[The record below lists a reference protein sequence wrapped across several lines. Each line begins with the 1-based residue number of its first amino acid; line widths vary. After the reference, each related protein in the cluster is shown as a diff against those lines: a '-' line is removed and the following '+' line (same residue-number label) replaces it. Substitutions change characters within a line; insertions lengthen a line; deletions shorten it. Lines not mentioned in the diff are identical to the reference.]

1 MPVQTE
7 SISIPYT
14 VSHRSIKHP
23 RLEFNTGSLLV
34 VLPEGQDENRIIEK
48 HRKWIERKY
57 AYINE
62 ITNKSQPLILEN
74 RSREEFQTLVKSL
87 IEIYSGEVGCCPN
100 RLVFRHLRTKW
111 ASCSRKGNLTINYL
125 AKDLPESLIQYILY
139 HEMVHL
145 IHSRHD
151 YLFWKYLETKF
162 NNIEEIE
169 IFLCSYWVQINRIN
183 HLEKIPNEKK

>member
-14 VSHRSIKHP
+14 VSHRNIKHP

-34 VLPEGQDENRIIEK
+34 VLPGGQDEDRIIEK

-57 AYINE
+57 AYIYE
-62 ITNKSQPLILEN
+62 ITNKSPPLILEN
-74 RSREEFQTLVKSL
+74 RSREEFQMLVKFL
-87 IEIYSGEVGCCPN
+87 TKKYSGEVGCCPN
-100 RLVFRHLRTKW
+100 RIIFRHLRTKW
-111 ASCSRKGNLTINYL
+111 ASCSKKGNLTINYL
-125 AKDLPESLIQYILY
+125 AKYLPESLIQYILY

-145 IHSRHD
+145 IHSHHD
-151 YLFWKYLETKF
+151 QLFWKYLNTKF

-169 IFLCSYWVQINRIN
+169 KNLCSYWVQINRIN
-183 HLEKIPNEKK
+183 HLG